1 MKRMKVA
8 EAEKCFSGLVDD
20 VYRNGT
26 SIELEDGNKVI
37 ARLIPAD
44 GKPAMTVGAL
54 AAFLGDL
61 PKLEDDADE
70 FAKDVRAIR
79 EQFPSESDAWD

>member
-26 SIELEDGNKVI
+26 SVELEEGDKVI
-37 ARLIPAD
+37 ARLVPAD
-44 GKPAMTVGAL
+44 GKPAMRVGAL
-54 AAFLGDL
+54 AAFLRNL
-61 PKLEDDADE
+61 PKLEEDADA
-70 FAKDVRAIR
+70 FAKDVQAIR
-79 EQFPSESDAWD
+79 EQFPSESNAWD